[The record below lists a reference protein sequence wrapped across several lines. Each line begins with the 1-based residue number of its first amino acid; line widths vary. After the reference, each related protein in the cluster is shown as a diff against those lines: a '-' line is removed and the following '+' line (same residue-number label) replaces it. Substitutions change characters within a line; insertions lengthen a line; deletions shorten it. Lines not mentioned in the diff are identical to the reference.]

1 MMQLDRRLGER
12 SADEIA
18 SICNVTLTKQLD
30 IARDSRR
37 RPYHQAI
44 GPHFIGQG
52 DDGPA
57 VNGRGALLDCHQ
69 ATGQADDDPTLNGRD
84 TFLDCH

>member
-1 MMQLDRRLGER
+1 MMQLDRRFGER

-30 IARDSRR
+30 IARDSGR